1 MKERN
6 IKDVSKV
13 GLYGLT
19 YKEDV
24 DDTRESPSIQ
34 LLEKMAA
41 HLAHGIK
48 SYAPFLKETII
59 EGQYTDFNKFLDDV
73 EIVVIMVSH
82 THIKENMDKLSNKF
96 ILDTKNICSIDGT
109 CKL

>member
-24 DDTRESPSIQ
+24 DDTRESPS
-34 LLEKMAA
+34 M
-41 HLAHGIK
+41 
-48 SYAPFLKETII
+48 
-59 EGQYTDFNKFLDDV
+59 
-73 EIVVIMVSH
+73 
-82 THIKENMDKLSNKF
+82 
-96 ILDTKNICSIDGT
+96 
-109 CKL
+109 